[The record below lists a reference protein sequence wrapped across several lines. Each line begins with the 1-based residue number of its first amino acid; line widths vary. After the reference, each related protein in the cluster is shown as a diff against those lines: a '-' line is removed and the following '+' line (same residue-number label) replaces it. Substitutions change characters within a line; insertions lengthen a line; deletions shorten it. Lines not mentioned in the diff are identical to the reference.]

1 MYSIVSYINLIENE
15 NKNWTYFDL
24 LKMAII
30 AIVTSK
36 CTLHISIVKCIGKM
50 MTITSLAQ
58 TILYITCTI
67 ALNKIY
73 VE

>member
-30 AIVTSK
+30 AIVTGK
-36 CTLHISIVKCIGKM
+36 CTLHISIVKCIGIM

-58 TILYITCTI
+58 TILHITM
-67 ALNKIY
+67 AKNKIY

>member
-1 MYSIVSYINLIENE
+1 MYSLLSYINSIGNE

-36 CTLHISIVKCIGKM
+36 CTLHISIVKCLGKM
-50 MTITSLAQ
+50 MTLNSLAQ
-58 TILYITCTI
+58 TILHITI
-67 ALNKIY
+67 D
-73 VE
+73 